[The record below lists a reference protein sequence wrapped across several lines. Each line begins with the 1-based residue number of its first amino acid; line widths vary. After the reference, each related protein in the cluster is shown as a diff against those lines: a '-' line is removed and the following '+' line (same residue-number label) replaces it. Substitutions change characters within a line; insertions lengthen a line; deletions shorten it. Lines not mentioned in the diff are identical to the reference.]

1 MSDSQNLA
9 EDLAGQRAALLSMAF
24 QVKDK
29 FPDLDPGFFDP
40 DTGTWLKPVSPR
52 ELEVYKAV
60 TPHPRIVAFLGL
72 ADYDGY
78 ISLQY
83 HPLGD
88 LWTYI
93 LEKSPPLTRRIQW
106 AVEIAEG
113 LAHLHAKSIVW
124 ADAHLRNILVTE
136 DLHVVLAD
144 FAFSAVNPPYF
155 HWFTTTPPPIFACP
169 HGYRGLKPTYPDIFG
184 FGVILYALLMNRFPW
199 MADSYQIWI
208 YRPRRTI
215 SIVFPNHFI
224 VLLGE
229 VKKAEAMWHQENN

>member
-1 MSDSQNLA
+1 MSD
-9 EDLAGQRAALLSMAF
+9 EDRAALNAAVDSEEE
-24 QVKDK
+24 Q
-29 FPDLDPGFFDP
+29 FPELDPGFPDP

-72 ADYDGY
+72 ADYDDSEY

-83 HPLGD
+83 HPLGN
-88 LWTYI
+88 LWTYL
-93 LEKSPPLTRRIQW
+93 LEKSPPLTCRIQW

-124 ADAHLRNILVTE
+124 ADAHFRNILVTE

-144 FAFSAVNPPYF
+144 FAYSVVNPGYL
-155 HWFTTTPPPIFACP
+155 HSFTTCPPLIFAWP
-169 HGYRGLKPTYPDIFG
+169 RVYLGRKPTYPDIFG

-199 MADSYQIWI
+199 MADLIPHNDEQSQA
-208 YRPRRTI
+208 RNRHERTEFDT
-215 SIVFPNHFI
+215 VDDELNNE
-224 VLLGE
+224 LLDE
-229 VKKAEAMWHQENN
+229 LKKAEVLWHQK